1 IDIVDAQLLE
11 LAPSVFRNSISGA
24 RRKCI
29 DSAITKSAGVR
40 PNALEEKQSLP
51 LQLAALNA
59 GDKSYIRPRVF
70 CRCLFDI
77 LEPDTTGTHDAH
89 NACFRRCT
97 KFYHGGSPARR
108 LVGLSSL
115 EGDQIHD
122 LETFAMR
129 GTE

>member
-1 IDIVDAQLLE
+1 LE

-77 LEPDTTGTHDAH
+77 LEPEATVTHDAH
-89 NACFRRCT
+89 NACFGAA
-97 KFYHGGSPARR
+97 KFYHGGRPPRG
-108 LVGLSSL
+108 LVGLTSL
-115 EGDQIHD
+115 EGDQIPV
-122 LETFAMR
+122 LLGVALWT
-129 GTE
+129 